1 MGLYWK
7 AAAAVLLAV
16 VMILALGRKDL
27 GLLLGLAVCVM
38 VCLAALEYLEPVT
51 EFLQTLEDLGGLDGN
66 MIRILLK
73 AVGIGLLTEIAG
85 LVCTDSGN
93 GSLAKALQLLGTAV
107 ILWMALPLFTSL
119 LELIQEILG
128 NL

>member
-1 MGLYWK
+1 M
-7 AAAAVLLAV
+7 LAV
-16 VMILALGRKDL
+16 VMILALGRRDL
-27 GLLLGLAVCVM
+27 GLVLGLTVCAM
-38 VCLAALEYLEPVT
+38 VALAALEYLEPVT
-51 EFLQTLEDLGGLDGN
+51 ALLDTLEELGGLDGN
-66 MIRILLK
+66 MVSILLK

-85 LVCTDSGN
+85 MVCTDSGN

-107 ILWMALPLFTSL
+107 TLWISLPLFTAL

>member
-16 VMILALGRKDL
+16 VMILALGRRDL
-27 GLLLGLAVCVM
+27 GLVLGLTVCAM
-38 VCLAALEYLEPVT
+38 VALAALEYLEPVT
-51 EFLQTLEDLGGLDGN
+51 ALLDTLEELGGLDGN
-66 MIRILLK
+66 MVSILLK

-85 LVCTDSGN
+85 MVCTDSGN

-107 ILWMALPLFTSL
+107 TLWISLPLFTAL